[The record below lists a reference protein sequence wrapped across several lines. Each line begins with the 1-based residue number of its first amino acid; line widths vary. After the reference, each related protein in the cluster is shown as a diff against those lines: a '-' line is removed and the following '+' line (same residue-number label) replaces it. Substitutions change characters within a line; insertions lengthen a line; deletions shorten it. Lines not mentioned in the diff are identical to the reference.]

1 MGEAPA
7 KGRAATDRVVNSS
20 TTSAHPAGQ
29 LNWLAE
35 RARRVMLRTSEGPL
49 RPLWQLLYRMVAR
62 GVSTYLRAGHP
73 GASIYAMGGLEGPD
87 TVYGVSDVDLTVVI
101 PAGGGPPGEAR
112 DAMTRRWEQMCRT
125 VPPLRKLVFVAV
137 YEDHELQRA
146 IAGSPC
152 LRSGR
157 PASWSR
163 PPGEALFRPGPFV
176 DLANVASRPILEPA
190 SAWHLVAGRGRLPST
205 PEPDAYQRGMIAWL
219 ELQHWWRYAFGACVA
234 SGPSTAYL
242 CVKLASEP
250 ARVWLWL
257 VHGERV
263 SNRREALQRGV
274 EALPEES
281 DVFERAL
288 ALQSTLAQSPD
299 PPLAET
305 LEDLLRLTRRLARWL
320 VAEAEAAGVQDV
332 RLIWGEEDNLVLA
345 RCAGDP
351 LRALLGTRLRL
362 LPLVDW
368 RTLVWPAAP
377 DEALVDMPGSPADPA
392 TVGAAAV
399 AGRAGPYPAL
409 RDNGLLVLPAQIHLR
424 TLLRA
429 VQCPLTDPIS
439 FAVLDG
445 ARVARFSRAPGW
457 SIQDTARRAVAEHR
471 AWLGAGGGTGEA
483 SEEALGLLFTA
494 ARAGLLLQSLESAEA
509 ELALTVAAVAER
521 LGASGRVA
529 RSASESSYEAYLA
542 CRSDGG
548 LPPTHILADLRKC
561 VLELPAYRHTA
572 ATVASAA

>member
-1 MGEAPA
+1 
-7 KGRAATDRVVNSS
+7 
-20 TTSAHPAGQ
+20 
-29 LNWLAE
+29 
-35 RARRVMLRTSEGPL
+35 
-49 RPLWQLLYRMVAR
+49 
-62 GVSTYLRAGHP
+62 
-73 GASIYAMGGLEGPD
+73 
-87 TVYGVSDVDLTVVI
+87 
-101 PAGGGPPGEAR
+101 
-112 DAMTRRWEQMCRT
+112 
-125 VPPLRKLVFVAV
+125 
-137 YEDHELQRA
+137 
-146 IAGSPC
+146 
-152 LRSGR
+152 
-157 PASWSR
+157 
-163 PPGEALFRPGPFV
+163 
-176 DLANVASRPILEPA
+176 
-190 SAWHLVAGRGRLPST
+190 
-205 PEPDAYQRGMIAWL
+205 MIAWL

-242 CVKLASEP
+242 CVKLVSEP

-263 SNRREALQRGV
+263 SSRREALRRGAQ
-274 EALPEES
+274 ALPEES

-288 ALQSTLAQSPD
+288 ALQSTLAQAPD
-299 PPLAET
+299 PPLAKT
-305 LEDLLRLTRRLARWL
+305 LEDLLRLTRRLAGWL
-320 VAEAEAAGVQDV
+320 LAEAESAGVEDV
-332 RLIWGEEDNLVLA
+332 RLIWGEKDLVLA
-345 RCAGDP
+345 RRAGDS

-409 RDNGLLVLPAQIHLR
+409 RDAGLLVLPAQIHRR

-445 ARVARFSRAPGW
+445 APVARFSRAPGW

-494 ARAGLLLQSLESAEA
+494 ARAGLLLQSLGSAEP

-521 LGASGRVA
+521 LGAGGGAA
-529 RSASESSYEAYLA
+529 RSVSESSYEAYLA

-548 LPPTHILADLRKC
+548 SPPTDVLADLRKC
-561 VLELPAYRHTA
+561 VLALPAYRHTA
-572 ATVASAA
+572 ATVAAAA